1 MTCTKYRGS
10 ILYRGPSLID
20 GAEIV
25 VIVTYHSENPKTGPM
40 AQTWILLVAVD
51 PVAAIRAG
59 MDRAVCGNCS
69 LRHAPHIGGACYV
82 LEHKAP
88 LSIWRSFKKGHYPLF
103 DPAIDGDRIARSK
116 VRLGAYGDP
125 AAVPFEVWAP
135 LVKLARG
142 YTGYTH
148 QAFEKWFDS
157 RFLDICM
164 VSADTDGIARRAREI
179 GARYFRI
186 ASDIELAP
194 DEIECPNRTTGTTCI
209 ECMECTG
216 AADRPHVVNLVH
228 GSRRARLGNNQPL

>member
-1 MTCTKYRGS
+1 MKYRGS
-10 ILYRGPSLID
+10 ILYQGPSLID

-25 VIVTYHSENPKTGPM
+25 VIATFESANPKTGPM
-40 AQTWILLVAVD
+40 VQTWILLVGID

-69 LRHAPHIGGACYV
+69 LRHAPHIKGACYV
-82 LEHKAP
+82 REHEAP
-88 LSIWRSFKKGHYPLF
+88 LSVWRSFKKGHYPAF
-103 DPAIDGDRIARSK
+103 DSAIDGDRIARSK
-116 VRLGAYGDP
+116 LRLGAYGDP
-125 AAVPFEVWAP
+125 AAVPYEVWAP

-142 YTGYTH
+142 HTGYTH
-148 QAFEKWFDS
+148 QAFENWFDR

-164 VSADTDGIARRAREI
+164 VSADTHGIARRGREM

-194 DEIECPNRTTGTTCI
+194 DEMECPNRTTGTTCI

-216 AADRPHVVNLVH
+216 AGDRPHVVNLVH
-228 GSRRARLGNNQPL
+228 GSRRGRFGNNARSR